1 MTHEPMSPRTG
12 SRAMPPPTHFH
23 YSTSRTALLLF
34 IGIALG
40 ALGIVNLVVLVG
52 MFGPKSWVFAL
63 PCAAIYAWAMF
74 RLSRRFRRG
83 PIVTLDAK
91 GITDRRVNVFVPWT
105 AVRKLYLGPY
115 RGSTSLLVAFA
126 SPAARDAALGR
137 RMAIDAMLVRAG
149 NAIAAP
155 GAEWGVPLGP
165 LKCETRQVLDL
176 AQRLHTIAT
185 EARPAPARQAGI
197 ED

>member
-1 MTHEPMSPRTG
+1 MTNEPTNLRSDSRTVP
-12 SRAMPPPTHFH
+12 SPTHFH

-34 IGIALG
+34 VGVGLG
-40 ALGIVNLVVLVG
+40 TLGIVNLVVLVG
-52 MFGPKSWVFAL
+52 MFGAKSWVLAL

-91 GITDRRVNVFVPWT
+91 GITDRRENVFVPWT

-115 RGSTSLLVAFA
+115 RGSTSLLVAFR

-137 RMAIDAMLVRAG
+137 RMAINTWLVRAG
-149 NAIAAP
+149 NAISAP

-165 LKCETRQVLDL
+165 LDCDTRRVLDL
-176 AQRLHTIAT
+176 AQHLHTTAT
-185 EARPAPARQAGI
+185 EARPQPPRQAGLG
-197 ED
+197 D